1 MNINMTL
8 VLQMVVFGLFWWF
21 SNKYVWVPIMQA
33 LDERKKGIAD
43 ALSAAERAKTDQEDA
58 QKNADKFI
66 TEAKDQA
73 ADIVA
78 KAEKRGSMVVEEA
91 KDSAKAQGSR
101 ILTAAQAEVDQEVNR
116 ARETLRGEVAALAAA
131 GASKILGK
139 EIDAK
144 SHAKLIDEL
153 VSEIK
158 VG

>member
-21 SNKYVWVPIMQA
+21 SKKYVWVPIMQA

-43 ALSAAERAKTDQEDA
+43 SLSAAERAKTDQEDA

-78 KAEKRGSMVVEEA
+78 KAEKRGSTVVEEA
-91 KDSAKAQGSR
+91 KYSAKAEGSR
-101 ILTAAQAEVDQEVNR
+101 ILTAAQAEVDQQINR
-116 ARETLRGEVAALAAA
+116 AREALRGEVAALAAA

>member
-21 SNKYVWVPIMQA
+21 SKKYVWVPIMQA

-43 ALSAAERAKTDQEDA
+43 SLSAAERAKTDQEDA

-78 KAEKRGSMVVEEA
+78 KAEKRGSTVVEEA
-91 KDSAKAQGSR
+91 KYSAKAEGSR
-101 ILTAAQAEVDQEVNR
+101 IVTAAQAEVDQQVNR
-116 ARETLRGEVAALAAA
+116 AREALRGEVAALAAA

>member
-21 SNKYVWVPIMQA
+21 SKKYVWVPIMQA
-33 LDERKKGIAD
+33 LNERKRGIAD
-43 ALSAAERAKTDQEDA
+43 SLSAAERAKTDQQDA
-58 QKNADKFI
+58 QKNADKVI
-66 TEAKDQA
+66 AEAKDQA
-73 ADIVA
+73 SDIVA
-78 KAEKRGSMVVEEA
+78 KAEKRGSTVVEEA
-91 KDSAKAQGSR
+91 KDSAKAEGSR
-101 ILTAAQAEVDQEVNR
+101 ILIAAQAEVDQQANR
-116 ARETLRGEVAALAAA
+116 ARESLRGEVAALAAA

-153 VSEIK
+153 VGEIK